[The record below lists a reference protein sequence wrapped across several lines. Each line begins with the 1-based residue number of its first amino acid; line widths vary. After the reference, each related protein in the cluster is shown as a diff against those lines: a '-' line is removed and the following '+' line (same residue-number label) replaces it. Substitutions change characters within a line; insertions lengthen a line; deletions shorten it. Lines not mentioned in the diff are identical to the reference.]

1 MSTQPKMIELDWINC
16 VMYDVMFN
24 AGPLL
29 PGLRE
34 LAMLIQFMLIRR
46 VTVSWGAF
54 VDSGWL
60 AAWGT

>member
-1 MSTQPKMIELDWINC
+1 
-16 VMYDVMFN
+16 MYDVMFN

-34 LAMLIQFMLIRR
+34 LVMLIRR